1 MKPRATRCLT
11 WESAWRMHVG
21 ELQVWAQHV
30 APWDDRARV
39 RGLRLHES
47 LVHEHVID
55 KPSGRTNIT
64 IQPSISHSMGFN

>member
-1 MKPRATRCLT
+1 
-11 WESAWRMHVG
+11 MHVG

-30 APWDDRARV
+30 APRDDRARV
-39 RGLRLHES
+39 RGQRLHES

-55 KPSGRTNIT
+55 KRSGRTNIT